1 MLCDALR
8 REFSAPSPSGLPVGQ
23 KGSYSETAQPAA
35 PRWVWLLSTVWAVNP
50 GMEQNKLR
58 EAEAS
63 TAFSASNFT
72 EGKLLKEDG
81 FFS

>member
-8 REFSAPSPSGLPVGQ
+8 RQLSAPSPGGLPAGQ

-35 PRWVWLLSTVWAVNP
+35 PRWVWLLSTVCAVNT
-50 GMEQNKLR
+50 GMEQAKLR

-63 TAFSASNFT
+63 TAFSVSNFT
-72 EGKLLKEDG
+72 EGD
-81 FFS
+81 S